1 MKYLKLFEELNYE
14 NSKLTE
20 DEFYDEVGDA
30 LELIDFDNFNEK
42 EIEKIRSF
50 VHQIDPKWSCGLVRK
65 DTTKFPPLGIM
76 LNCEWFKNSGGYV
89 HKITGDPAIDIE
101 VIKNTDSWYYVTKT
115 KFSKRSESPLASS
128 GIFLPPITYYKC
140 DQLEG
145 LLETLKEILI
155 YTI

>member
-20 DEFYDEVGDA
+20 DEFYDEVGDG

-50 VHQIDPKWSCGLVRK
+50 VHQVDPKWSCGLVRK

-76 LNCEWFKNSGGYV
+76 LNCEWFKSGGGYV
-89 HKITGDPAIDIE
+89 HNMTGGPAIDIE
-101 VIKNTDSWYYVTKT
+101 VIKNTDSWYYIKRTS
-115 KFSKRSESPLASS
+115 FESKRNWRGRVMDE
-128 GIFLPPITYYKC
+128 IITYYKC

>member
-76 LNCEWFKNSGGYV
+76 LNCEWFKSGRRHV

-101 VIKNTDSWYYVTKT
+101 VIKNTDSWYYIKRTS
-115 KFSKRSESPLASS
+115 FESKRNWRGRVMDE
-128 GIFLPPITYYKC
+128 IITYYKC

>member
-20 DEFYDEVGDA
+20 DEFYDEVGDG

-65 DTTKFPPLGIM
+65 DTTNFPPLGIM
-76 LNCEWFKNSGGYV
+76 LNCEWFKSGRSHV

-101 VIKNTDSWYYVTKT
+101 VIKNTDSWYYIKRTS
-115 KFSKRSESPLASS
+115 FESKRNWRGRVMDE
-128 GIFLPPITYYKC
+128 IITYYKC

>member
-1 MKYLKLFEELNYE
+1 
-14 NSKLTE
+14 
-20 DEFYDEVGDA
+20 
-30 LELIDFDNFNEK
+30 
-42 EIEKIRSF
+42 
-50 VHQIDPKWSCGLVRK
+50 
-65 DTTKFPPLGIM
+65 M

-101 VIKNTDSWYYVTKT
+101 VIKNTDSWYYIRRTI
-115 KFSKRSESPLASS
+115 FEEKRGRRGRVMDE
-128 GIFLPPITYYKC
+128 IITYYKC